1 MTRINATET
10 TPLIPEIPPEVSDVE
25 RSSPEEPK
33 TYSHAFIARV
43 VVALLIV
50 GCCSAL
56 VGTGQTLWQ
65 VILGRVISGS
75 GGAGM
80 TTMASVIITELA
92 PLREVASWQ
101 SYMNVIATVGRS
113 IGGPLGGFLAD
124 TIGWRWSFLGQSP
137 IFAVSMII
145 AAILLP
151 STTQTEGATLER
163 IKRIDAL
170 GALLLGG
177 SVLAFMVPLE
187 IGGQKIPWSHPLV
200 PILAAAGVILSVA
213 FVLIESRWAKEP
225 IFPLRLLRSG
235 DVTKTYLIAF
245 GQAAAQ
251 LGMMYTVP
259 IYFQVTQRVS
269 STVAGAHLFPAVI
282 GNTVGGIATGLIIKR
297 TGRYKALIVF
307 SAVSSITSYALMLL
321 RWHGQ
326 NNWLESLY
334 VFPGGLGMGIAQS
347 AAFIALQASIDPK
360 DKAAASSGIFL
371 AVTLGSVVGMA
382 GTSAAIQGFLR
393 HDIQQNLSGLGTSQH
408 FIDEVIQKAAESVSY
423 IDEASEPI
431 RRVLIEGYIKGIEYG
446 HGLSIVF
453 SGITLIT
460 ALLLKEPYTQH
471 YTISRLQSYSTPQ
484 GRGRTS
490 DDPSSKLLVSHNL
503 SEVENQRTSY
513 PSVVKYQDIRPVPTL
528 PTTYY
533 TSNKDNWTPLSQD
546 DVSITGTITLTNK
559 MSYEQTSLMASNLD
573 QTNQAPRTEANMTP
587 EQERN
592 TRIMACDIQRFYE
605 YVQREKHVFRRWFSY
620 YGINLATF
628 LEPYCTLFKN
638 ERKWPE
644 AWFDNEH
651 ELVNGLKT
659 FQHMAKQ
666 LLQQWKQDVAAQILS
681 VRNTALSRLFTAED
695 VSLAA
700 KLEPNPL
707 EGKAASLE
715 RAQSELAFDKTLS
728 KFRFLADEML
738 QGMEGGPTIE
748 RPGHPWT
755 RMEGFDVLNLMIK
768 MQRILT
774 MNTRRKT
781 CSSMRLYPSMGFT
794 RDEQAL
800 SVHGGEPV
808 L

>member
-25 RSSPEEPK
+25 RNSADEPK

-43 VVALLIV
+43 VVALLIGIFTSNADGSLVLATHPVIASEFGKLQDSSWLFISFMLASAASQTIYGKLSDIFGRKTILIFCYGLFAV
-50 GCCSAL
+50 GCAL
-56 VGTGQTLWQ
+56 VGAGQSMWQ

-80 TTMASVIITELA
+80 TTMASVIIT
-92 PLREVASWQ
+92 VASWQ
-101 SYMNVIATVGRS
+101 SYMNVIATIGRS

-170 GALLLGG
+170 GALLLGS

-200 PILAAAGVILSVA
+200 PTLAAAGVILSVA
-213 FVLIESRWAKEP
+213 FVLVESRWAKEP
-225 IFPLRLLRSG
+225 IFPLRLLSSG

-297 TGRYKALIVF
+297 TGRYKALIIF
-307 SAVSSITSYALMLL
+307 SAISSITSYALMLL

-326 NNWLESLY
+326 TNWLESLY

-382 GTSAAIQGFLR
+382 GTSAAIQGLLR
-393 HDIQQNLSGLGTSQH
+393 HDIQQNLNDLGKPQQ

-431 RRVLIEGYIKGIEYG
+431 RKVLIGGYIRGIEYG

-453 SGITLIT
+453 SGITLVT
-460 ALLLKEPYTQH
+460 ALLLKE
-471 YTISRLQSYSTPQ
+471 R
-484 GRGRTS
+484 
-490 DDPSSKLLVSHNL
+490 KL
-503 SEVENQRTSY
+503 
-513 PSVVKYQDIRPVPTL
+513 
-528 PTTYY
+528 
-533 TSNKDNWTPLSQD
+533 
-546 DVSITGTITLTNK
+546 
-559 MSYEQTSLMASNLD
+559 
-573 QTNQAPRTEANMTP
+573 
-587 EQERN
+587 
-592 TRIMACDIQRFYE
+592 
-605 YVQREKHVFRRWFSY
+605 
-620 YGINLATF
+620 
-628 LEPYCTLFKN
+628 
-638 ERKWPE
+638 
-644 AWFDNEH
+644 
-651 ELVNGLKT
+651 
-659 FQHMAKQ
+659 
-666 LLQQWKQDVAAQILS
+666 
-681 VRNTALSRLFTAED
+681 
-695 VSLAA
+695 
-700 KLEPNPL
+700 
-707 EGKAASLE
+707 
-715 RAQSELAFDKTLS
+715 
-728 KFRFLADEML
+728 
-738 QGMEGGPTIE
+738 
-748 RPGHPWT
+748 
-755 RMEGFDVLNLMIK
+755 
-768 MQRILT
+768 
-774 MNTRRKT
+774 
-781 CSSMRLYPSMGFT
+781 
-794 RDEQAL
+794 
-800 SVHGGEPV
+800 
-808 L
+808 

>member
-25 RSSPEEPK
+25 RNSPDEPK

-43 VVALLIV
+43 VVALLIGIFTSNADGSLV
-50 GCCSAL
+50 LATHPVIASEFGKLQDSSWLFISFMLASAASQTISRPHPTLVSLESLANNFSAL
-56 VGTGQTLWQ
+56 VGAGQSMWQ

-213 FVLIESRWAKEP
+213 FVLVESRWAKEP

-251 LGMMYTVP
+251 LGT
-259 IYFQVTQRVS
+259 
-269 STVAGAHLFPAVI
+269 
-282 GNTVGGIATGLIIKR
+282 
-297 TGRYKALIVF
+297 
-307 SAVSSITSYALMLL
+307 
-321 RWHGQ
+321 
-326 NNWLESLY
+326 NWLESLY

-382 GTSAAIQGFLR
+382 GTSATIQGLLR
-393 HDIQQNLSGLGTSQH
+393 HDIQQNLSDLGKSQR
-408 FIDEVIQKAAESVSY
+408 FIDEVIRKAAESVSY

-431 RRVLIEGYIKGIEYG
+431 RKVLIEGYIRGIEYG
-446 HGLSIVF
+446 HGKCMSPCQEWH
-453 SGITLIT
+453 GKGDCITLEN
-460 ALLLKEPYTQH
+460 LLT
-471 YTISRLQSYSTPQ
+471 RLVLYS
-484 GRGRTS
+484 
-490 DDPSSKLLVSHNL
+490 L
-503 SEVENQRTSY
+503 
-513 PSVVKYQDIRPVPTL
+513 
-528 PTTYY
+528 
-533 TSNKDNWTPLSQD
+533 
-546 DVSITGTITLTNK
+546 
-559 MSYEQTSLMASNLD
+559 
-573 QTNQAPRTEANMTP
+573 
-587 EQERN
+587 
-592 TRIMACDIQRFYE
+592 
-605 YVQREKHVFRRWFSY
+605 
-620 YGINLATF
+620 
-628 LEPYCTLFKN
+628 
-638 ERKWPE
+638 
-644 AWFDNEH
+644 
-651 ELVNGLKT
+651 
-659 FQHMAKQ
+659 
-666 LLQQWKQDVAAQILS
+666 
-681 VRNTALSRLFTAED
+681 
-695 VSLAA
+695 
-700 KLEPNPL
+700 
-707 EGKAASLE
+707 
-715 RAQSELAFDKTLS
+715 
-728 KFRFLADEML
+728 
-738 QGMEGGPTIE
+738 
-748 RPGHPWT
+748 
-755 RMEGFDVLNLMIK
+755 
-768 MQRILT
+768 
-774 MNTRRKT
+774 
-781 CSSMRLYPSMGFT
+781 
-794 RDEQAL
+794 
-800 SVHGGEPV
+800 
-808 L
+808 